1 MICLMLQSVNE
12 ESLKKLQ
19 EYLCTLQVGRQKVA
33 PLSLVFYIRDTAA
46 ETKSQGI
53 GLSYIYLLRTA
64 VYSCIDIY
72 IYIYI
77 YIYII

>member
-1 MICLMLQSVNE
+1 MSQSVNE

-46 ETKSQGI
+46 ETKSQGT
-53 GLSYIYLLRTA
+53 GLSHYTFSERQ
-64 VYSCIDIY
+64 
-72 IYIYI
+72 
-77 YIYII
+77 IIAWCAALDQCWF